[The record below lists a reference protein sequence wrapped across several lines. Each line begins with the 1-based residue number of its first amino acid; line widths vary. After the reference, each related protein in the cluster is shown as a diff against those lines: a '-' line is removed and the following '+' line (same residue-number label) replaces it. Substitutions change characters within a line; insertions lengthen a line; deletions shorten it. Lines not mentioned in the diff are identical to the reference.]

1 MRTLAAT
8 AAKIAERLD
17 AELSSSVNTNDRGVS
32 DGGGGGG
39 GGGGDAT
46 VLLEGGDV
54 ADVPFEDGGGITS
67 VVLDDEDVAF
77 VSFEAVSSSHVAS
90 DTLPVVEH
98 VVNPET
104 VYPSSQS

>member
-32 DGGGGGG
+32 DGGG

-98 VVNPET
+98 VVIPET